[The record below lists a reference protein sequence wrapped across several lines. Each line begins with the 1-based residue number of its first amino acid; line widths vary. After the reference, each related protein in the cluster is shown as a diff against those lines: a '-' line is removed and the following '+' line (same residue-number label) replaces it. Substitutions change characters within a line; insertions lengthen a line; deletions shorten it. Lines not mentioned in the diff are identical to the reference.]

1 MIIGLTL
8 ILSREYRLNQWKR
21 SITLLETVNKVSSG
35 VLEMKEKHLVLL
47 LMKIIELELYRK

>member
-8 ILSREYRLNQWKR
+8 ILSKEYRLNQWKR
-21 SITLLETVNKVSSG
+21 SITLLETVNKVSLG

-47 LMKIIELELYRK
+47 LTKIIELELYRK

>member
-8 ILSREYRLNQWKR
+8 ILSRAYRLNQWKR
-21 SITLLETVNKVSSG
+21 SITLLETVNKVSLG

-47 LMKIIELELYRK
+47 LTKIIELELYRK

>member
-21 SITLLETVNKVSSG
+21 SITLLETVNKVNLG
-35 VLEMKEKHLVLL
+35 VLERKEKHLVLL
-47 LMKIIELELYRK
+47 LTKIIELELYRK